1 MKKIK
6 KIGIPHI
13 LIGILLVFVAW
24 IGLQAL
30 SSTPQNANP
39 VTSEYYGDFIPAR
52 LGLDNNLI
60 YLPMVSK
67 GENVTPVISDT
78 TTPAQVVAAGIIT
91 YNDPSGSV
99 QCHLNLAYETWT
111 DPNTIVRL
119 NVGTTVTILGEDIAP
134 TIWNGS
140 KDVYLVR
147 PDGQNQTCYL
157 RQELVQVQN
166 VQQ

>member
-1 MKKIK
+1 MKISR
-6 KIGIPHI
+6 IGIPHLI
-13 LIGILLVFVAW
+13 IGILLVFVAW

-30 SSTPQNANP
+30 SSTPQNVNP
-39 VTSEYYGDFIPAR
+39 DTSEYYGDFIPAR
-52 LGLDNNLI
+52 LGNYN
-60 YLPMVSK
+60 YVFLPMVSK
-67 GENVTPVISDT
+67 GENVTPAIPDT
-78 TTPAQVVAAGIIT
+78 TTPVVITVGTIT

-99 QCHLNLAYETWT
+99 QCHLTLAYETWT

-147 PDGQNQTCYL
+147 LDGQNQTCYL

-166 VQQ
+166 IQQ